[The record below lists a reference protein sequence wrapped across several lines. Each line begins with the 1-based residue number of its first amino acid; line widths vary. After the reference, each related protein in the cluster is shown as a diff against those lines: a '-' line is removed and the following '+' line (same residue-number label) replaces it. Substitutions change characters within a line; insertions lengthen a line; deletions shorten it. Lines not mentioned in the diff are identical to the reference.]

1 MRLVAGVD
9 SSTQSCKVV
18 VAESETGK
26 VVRTGSVGHPE
37 GTEVEPKYWFS
48 ALQQAIEQAGGI
60 EDVAAISIAGQQHG
74 MVLLDEDGEILRPA
88 LLWNDVRSAPQ
99 AERLTQLLSG
109 TQGFDGKKAWAE
121 LTGSV
126 PVASFTVTKLRWV
139 LEHEPEI
146 MNRASAVCLPHDWLT
161 WKLSGSKDINDLTTD
176 RSDASGTGYFSSEL
190 GTYLPEIMELA
201 AGKQLLVPRV
211 VGIYEQSGVTPSGVS
226 IGPGMGDN
234 AAAAFGL
241 GMQVG
246 QGVLSLGTSGVV
258 SVVTESTTKDPSGL
272 VAGFADATGNYL
284 PLACTLNGAKA
295 LDSTARLFGLSH
307 KQFAELVLSA
317 PPGSSGLTV
326 LPYFEGERTP
336 NLPQAS
342 GSMYG
347 VTGEN
352 LTPANISRAVV
363 EGLLCGLADA
373 LEAITTQGVR
383 VESLTMVGGAGRNE
397 AVQAI
402 APAIF
407 GMDVSLPE
415 PDEYVALGAARQ
427 AASVLASGEVFWDP
441 SPGKVLTG
449 STDII
454 TRARYQDVK
463 NSYLS
468 SIT

>member
-1 MRLVAGVD
+1 
-9 SSTQSCKVV
+9 
-18 VAESETGK
+18 
-26 VVRTGSVGHPE
+26 
-37 GTEVEPKYWFS
+37 
-48 ALQQAIEQAGGI
+48 
-60 EDVAAISIAGQQHG
+60 
-74 MVLLDEDGEILRPA
+74 MVLLDEAGEILRPA

-99 AERLTQLLSG
+99 AERLTKLLAD
-109 TQGFDGKKAWAE
+109 TQGFDGKKSWAE

-146 MNRASAVCLPHDWLT
+146 MNRAAAVCLPHDWLT
-161 WKLSGSKDINDLTTD
+161 WKFSGSKDINDLTTD
-176 RSDASGTGYFSSEL
+176 RSDASGTGYFSSQL
-190 GTYLPEIMELA
+190 GSYLPEIMELA

-211 VGIYEQSGVTPSGVS
+211 VGIFEQSGVTPSGVWL
-226 IGPGMGDN
+226 GPGMGDN

-258 SVVTESTTKDPSGL
+258 SVVAESTTKDSSGL
-272 VAGFADATGNYL
+272 VAGFADGTGNYL
-284 PLACTLNGAKA
+284 PLACTLNGAKV
-295 LDSTARLFGLSH
+295 LDSTAKLFSLSH
-307 KQFAELVLSA
+307 EQFAELVLSA
-317 PPGSSGLTV
+317 PPGASGITV

-342 GSMYG
+342 GSIYG
-347 VTGEN
+347 VTGDN
-352 LTPANISRAVV
+352 LSPANISRAVV

-373 LEAITTQGVR
+373 LEAITMQGVR

-407 GMDVSLPE
+407 GMDISLPE
-415 PDEYVALGAARQ
+415 PAEYVALGVARQ
-427 AASVLASGEVFWDP
+427 AASVLAGAEVFWDP
-441 SPGKVLTG
+441 SLGKVLTG
-449 STDII
+449 SADLT
-454 TRARYQDVK
+454 TRAKYQEIK

-468 SIT
+468 SLT